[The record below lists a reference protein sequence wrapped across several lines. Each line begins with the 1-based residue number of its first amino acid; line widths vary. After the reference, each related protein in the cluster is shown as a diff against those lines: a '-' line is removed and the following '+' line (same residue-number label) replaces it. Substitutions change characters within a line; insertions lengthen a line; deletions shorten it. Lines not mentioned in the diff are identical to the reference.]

1 MNNSKCKICRRQG
14 AKLFLRGERC
24 FSQKCA
30 IIKRPTPPGIKGKRR
45 RGNIS
50 EYAKELKEKQKLKF
64 WYGLGERQFK
74 RYVKEILKKARGAK
88 SDKIDNP
95 PALLMRRLESRL
107 DSVVFR
113 MGLASSRS
121 LAKQLVSHGY
131 FMVNNRNV
139 DVPSYR
145 VKKGDTIKIKPTK
158 IQKKVFQNLAQTAK
172 KQKTVDWLKFD
183 LKTMEGKIV
192 SEPTAELSE
201 LPVEISSIFEFY
213 SR

>member
-1 MNNSKCKICRRQG
+1 MSDSKCKICRRQG

-64 WYGLGERQFK
+64 WYGMGERQFK
-74 RYVKEILKKARGAK
+74 RYVKEILQKARRAK
-88 SDKIDNP
+88 NDKTDNP
-95 PALLMRRLESRL
+95 PTLLMRRLESRL

-139 DVPSYR
+139 DVPSYQ

-158 IQKKVFQNLAQTAK
+158 VAKKVFQNLAQTAK
-172 KQKTVDWLKFD
+172 KQKTTDWLKFD
-183 LKTMEGKIV
+183 VKTMEGKIV
-192 SEPTAELSE
+192 SDPVADLAE